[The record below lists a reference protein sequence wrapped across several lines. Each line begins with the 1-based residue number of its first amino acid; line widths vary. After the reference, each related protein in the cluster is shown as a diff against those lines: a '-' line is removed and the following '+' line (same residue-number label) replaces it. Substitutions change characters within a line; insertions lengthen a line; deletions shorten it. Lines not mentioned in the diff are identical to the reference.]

1 MISVA
6 GKSFYWI
13 GIAGL
18 VGMLAMG
25 GCSKKSV
32 VATTS
37 GTEVTPQKVESGPS
51 KSGSDAGAK
60 ADTGGSGGSM
70 GSGSGSLGGPL
81 QGLSK
86 SPKDEGV
93 KPPPMMVAK
102 ADQAEIDARRARE
115 AAQKQ
120 LADIYFAFDKWA
132 LTTEG
137 KKNLTQSAEALKQVS
152 SLRLLIEGHCDERGS
167 REYNLVL
174 GEKRAKE
181 TERFLLGL
189 GIRNTVAVTSFGKE
203 RPVCTEHEESC
214 YWKNRRAHLV
224 LEDAK

>member
-1 MISVA
+1 MMIGG
-6 GKSFYWI
+6 GKSLYWL

-37 GTEVTPQKVESGPS
+37 GTEVALPKVEAKP
-51 KSGSDAGAK
+51 AAK
-60 ADTGGSGGSM
+60 ADTGPSG
-70 GSGSGSLGGPL
+70 GGPL
-81 QGLSK
+81 EGFSK
-86 SPKDEGV
+86 SPKDEAV
-93 KPPPMMVAK
+93 KGPPMMVAK
-102 ADQAEIDARRARE
+102 ADEAEIAARKARV
-115 AAQKQ
+115 AAQQQ

-137 KKNLTQSAEALKQVS
+137 KKNLTQSADALKQVS
-152 SLRLLIEGHCDERGS
+152 NVKLLIEGHCDERGS

-189 GIRNTVAVTSFGKE
+189 GIRNPVAVTSYGKE
-203 RPVCTEHEESC
+203 RPVCTEREESC
-214 YWKNRRAHLV
+214 YWKNRRAHLI

>member
-1 MISVA
+1 MMIGM
-6 GKSFYWI
+6 GKTLYWI

-18 VGMLAMG
+18 VGMVAAG

-32 VATTS
+32 VASTS
-37 GTEVTPQKVESGPS
+37 GAEVSPPRVESGPS
-51 KSGSDAGAK
+51 KPVGETVAK
-60 ADTGGSGGSM
+60 ADTGG
-70 GSGSGSLGGPL
+70 GGPPT
-81 QGLSK
+81 GFSK
-86 SPKDEGV
+86 TPKEEAV
-93 KPPPMMVAK
+93 NQPSTMVAK
-102 ADQAEIDARRARE
+102 ADEAEIAARRARE

-120 LADIYFAFDKWA
+120 LADIYFAFDKWS
-132 LTTEG
+132 LTAEG

-152 SLRLLIEGHCDERGS
+152 SLKLLIEGHCDERGS

-181 TERFLLGL
+181 TERFLLAL
-189 GIRNTVAVTSFGKE
+189 GIQNKVVVTSYGKE

-224 LEDAK
+224 LEAGNSK